1 MSKTLLTIGTNAQLG
16 VATAIRFAEAGYRI
30 VLVSGS
36 PQQGEAD
43 VAQIARAVRGAEVLM
58 ATVDLAD
65 PVQVASLM
73 LCFGHEIDVLQ
84 YHASDAVMDEQ
95 GSVPSRAVGTQSVD
109 SIDEDICRHV
119 TSVLA
124 AVHAV
129 LPMMRMRGSGSI
141 LLSTS
146 SLAVVPDATRLTLS
160 IGSAAV
166 WTMVQALFEPLREKG
181 VHIAAVS
188 LPAGQGGD
196 AWQVREIAEQF
207 WQLHAEPLAIKD

>member
-1 MSKTLLTIGTNAQLG
+1 MSKTLLTIGTNAQIG
-16 VATAIRFAEAGYRI
+16 VATAVRFAEEGYRI
-30 VLVSGS
+30 VFVSEN
-36 PQQGEAD
+36 PREAEIG
-43 VAQIARAVRGAEVLM
+43 VAKITAAVCGAKVLM

-65 PVQVASLM
+65 PVQVASLL
-73 LCFGHEIDVLQ
+73 LCFGREIDVLQ
-84 YHASDAVMDEQ
+84 YHASDAADD
-95 GSVPSRAVGTQSVD
+95 GGNLPGRSVGMQAVD

-146 SLAVVPDATRLTLS
+146 SLAAVPDATRLTLS

-166 WTMVQALFEPLREKG
+166 WTLVQALFEPLRRKG

-188 LPAGQGGD
+188 LPLGQGAD
-196 AWQVREIAEQF
+196 AGETREIAEQF
-207 WQLHAEPLAIKD
+207 WQLHAEPLSIND

>member
-1 MSKTLLTIGTNAQLG
+1 MSKTLLTIGTNAQIG
-16 VATAIRFAEAGYRI
+16 VATAIRFAEEGYRI
-30 VLVSGS
+30 VFVSAS
-36 PQQGEAD
+36 PRDGESG
-43 VAQIARAVRGAEVLM
+43 VAKITSAVRGAKVLM

-65 PVQVASLM
+65 PVQVASLL

-84 YHASDAVMDEQ
+84 YHASDAAED
-95 GSVPSRAVGTQSVD
+95 GGNLPGRSVGTQAID

-146 SLAVVPDATRLTLS
+146 SLAAVPDATRLMLS

-166 WTMVQALFEPLREKG
+166 WTLVQALFEPLREKG

-188 LPAGQGGD
+188 LPLGHGGD
-196 AWQVREIAEQF
+196 AVDAQEIAEQF
-207 WQLHAEPLAIKD
+207 WRLHAEPLSLND